1 MPSASRHLFAPT
13 LGLALLSAAC
23 LVALP
28 AQAEGFKAGVELREQ
43 ASLSEIGLPAYPGAT
58 EQRDKADDKAAVTLG
73 LWGGSLGFKLQ
84 VRKFT
89 SGDALDTV
97 AAFYQ
102 DALAQYG
109 EVLDCSKPQPR
120 RAAKHKR
127 GDDDSLS
134 CGDETPKP
142 GSRVYK
148 VGTDKDFRMV
158 SVQPKSAGVHFQLLR
173 LVAKGI

>member
-13 LGLALLSAAC
+13 VGLALLSAAC

-58 EQRDKADDKAAVTLG
+58 EQRDKSDDKAAVTLG
-73 LWGGSLGFKLQ
+73 LWGGSLGFKLH
-84 VRKFT
+84 VRKFA
-89 SGDALDTV
+89 SGDPVETV

-109 EVLDCSKPQPR
+109 EVLDCSNKRAPKPASGADAGQLTC
-120 RAAKHKR
+120 
-127 GDDDSLS
+127 DDDA
-134 CGDETPKP
+134 PKP

-148 VGTDKDFRMV
+148 AGSKRDFRVV
-158 SVQPKSAGVHFQLLR
+158 SLQPKGQGVHFQMVHI
-173 LVAKGI
+173 VAKGF

>member
-84 VRKFT
+84 VRKFA
-89 SGDALDTV
+89 SGDALETV

-109 EVLDCSKPQPR
+109 EVLDCSKRPSK
-120 RAAKHKR
+120 RASSADEGKLTC
-127 GDDDSLS
+127 DDDA
-134 CGDETPKP
+134 PKP
-142 GSRVYK
+142 GSRVFK
-148 VGTDKDFRMV
+148 AGSKRDFRVV
-158 SVQPKSAGVHFQLLR
+158 SLQPKGQGVHFQMVHI
-173 LVAKGI
+173 VAKGF